1 MNRMA
6 LFLRHNMFRIVSD
19 KEQLLDYMHYI
30 EYNGASENSV
40 KLNDIK
46 KKGGERNRVIQRG

>member
-1 MNRMA
+1 
-6 LFLRHNMFRIVSD
+6 
-19 KEQLLDYMHYI
+19 MHYI

>member
-30 EYNGASENSV
+30 EYNGALENSV
-40 KLNDIK
+40 KLNNK
-46 KKGGERNRVIQRG
+46 KERRRKKHGFL

>member
-6 LFLRHNMFRIVSD
+6 LFLCHNMFRIVSD
-19 KEQLLDYMHYI
+19 KEQLLDDMYYI
-30 EYNGASENSV
+30 EYNGKLENSV

-46 KKGGERNRVIQRG
+46 